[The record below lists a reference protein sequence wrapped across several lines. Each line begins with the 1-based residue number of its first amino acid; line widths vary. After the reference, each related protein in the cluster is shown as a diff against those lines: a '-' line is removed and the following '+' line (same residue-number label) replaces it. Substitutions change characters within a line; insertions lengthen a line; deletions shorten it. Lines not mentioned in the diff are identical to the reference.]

1 MGQPLK
7 SAARLIFAAWR
18 ETVILSVYIPLIKK
32 SRNELMRKIV
42 FFTAALMAVLALP
55 AQEVSDTTIYQVV
68 EEMPRFPVCE
78 QLDTTLAVKIQ
89 CAQDQLLAFVY
100 QNVNY
105 PFEARQNGN
114 EGAVVVSFVVEKDG
128 TLTNSKIVKDIG
140 GGCGLEVLRIV
151 NGMNE
156 IGLKWVPG
164 KSKGEVV
171 RTRFNLP
178 VRFRLE
184 EAPPYVLVE
193 GDTVYTQFDELLSF
207 EGGDEALVRH
217 LGEKVEYP
225 ETWNDSCLIGTI
237 DIQLLVEPTGAVK
250 VLNLTDYSNLGFDF
264 HYEAIDAATSTMGK
278 WTPAL
283 YQGRQVP
290 TSYDLS
296 IYFEPTATA
305 CKTVI
310 SNYQQATTLVTEG
323 VSLFDE
329 GEQEAGIAKMSEAVS
344 MFPNNATFLYAR
356 GQAYM
361 DMNRFPEACA
371 DLTMARD
378 IALVD
383 WFDSILPIICREE

>member
-1 MGQPLK
+1 
-7 SAARLIFAAWR
+7 
-18 ETVILSVYIPLIKK
+18 
-32 SRNELMRKIV
+32 MRKIALFV
-42 FFTAALMAVLALP
+42 AALLAAFVLP
-55 AQEVSDTTIYQVV
+55 AQEAADTTIYQVV
-68 EEMPRFPVCE
+68 EEAPRFPVCE
-78 QLDTTLAVKIQ
+78 QLDTTLTVIKQ
-89 CAQDQLLAFVY
+89 CAQEQLLAFVY

-114 EGAVVVSFVVEKDG
+114 EGTVVVNFVVEKDG
-128 TLTNSKIVKDIG
+128 TLSNSKVVKDIG
-140 GGCGLEVLRIV
+140 GGCGLEVLRVV
-151 NGMNE
+151 NAMNE
-156 IGLKWVPG
+156 IGVKWVPG
-164 KSKGEVV
+164 KTNGQVV

-193 GDTVYTQFDELLSF
+193 GDTVYTQFDEPLTF
-207 EGGDEALVRH
+207 EGGDEALVQH
-217 LGEKVEYP
+217 LGGKVNYP
-225 ETWNDSCLIGTI
+225 ETWNDSCLIGSI
-237 DIQLLVEPTGAVK
+237 DIRLLVEPIGTVK

-278 WTPAL
+278 WKPAV
-283 YQGRQVP
+283 YQGRKVP
-290 TSYDLS
+290 ASYDLA
-296 IYFEPTATA
+296 IYFEPTAPA

-310 SNYQQATTLVTEG
+310 SDYEKATDLVNEG
-323 VSLFDE
+323 VRLFDE
-329 GEQEAGIAKMSEAVS
+329 GEQEAGIAKMSEAVV

-371 DLTMARD
+371 DLTLARD